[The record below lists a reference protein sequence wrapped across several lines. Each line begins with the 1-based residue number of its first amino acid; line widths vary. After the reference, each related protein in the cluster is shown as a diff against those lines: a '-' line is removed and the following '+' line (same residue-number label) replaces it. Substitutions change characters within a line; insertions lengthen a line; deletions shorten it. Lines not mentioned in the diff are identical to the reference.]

1 MSYYKLATFLCFL
14 SIGCSPLIAA
24 PIPASSTTEKFDVP
38 VPVGIP
44 VLGLKIPH
52 YDASGKLAMAFE
64 TESAK
69 KIDESQIEM
78 TNVKLEVLDNEG
90 NKIFVELPQS
100 LFNLDSRILTGHKG
114 ALIKR
119 SDFVITGDNIEFNT
133 QTRFGTIRGNVK
145 MVISTENTLP

>member
-24 PIPASSTTEKFDVP
+24 PIPAPSTTEKIDVP

-52 YDASGKLAMAFE
+52 YDKNGILSLLME
-64 TESAK
+64 SESAK
-69 KIDESQIEM
+69 KIDVSQIEM
-78 TNVKLEVLDNEG
+78 SNLKMQALDQDS

-133 QTRFGTIRGNVK
+133 ETRFGTIRGNVK

>member
-1 MSYYKLATFLCFL
+1 MSYFKLPAFLCL
-14 SIGCSPLIAA
+14 LTIGSSLLIAV
-24 PIPASSTTEKFDVP
+24 PSDSPPTSDKIEVP

-52 YDASGKLAMAFE
+52 YDVNGKLAMAFE

-100 LFNLDSRILTGHKG
+100 LFNLDTRILSGHKG

-119 SDFVITGDNIEFNT
+119 SDFVITGDHIEFNT
-133 QTRFGTIRGNVK
+133 KTRFGTIRGNVK
-145 MVISTENTLP
+145 MVISTENNFQ